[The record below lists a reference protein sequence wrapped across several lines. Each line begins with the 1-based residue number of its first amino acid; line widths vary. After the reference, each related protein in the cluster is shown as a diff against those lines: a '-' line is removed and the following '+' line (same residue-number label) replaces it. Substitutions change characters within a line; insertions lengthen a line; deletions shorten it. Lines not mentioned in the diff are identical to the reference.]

1 MFLPFKK
8 RSWIVLAG
16 LFCFLSFVLIV
27 GAHPT
32 SACGKGGCSKACKAK
47 SGGHACP
54 SLLKASSE
62 AGTEEQKSDG
72 PQVLSLETF
81 ARVEQYTCPMHPEV
95 RAKKS
100 GKCPECGMKLVQQDF
115 YEVYA
120 CARKECPHISAKA
133 GKCCDKDLQ
142 KNLMSKEEYYDLAQL
157 QDEYFCPMHSDVVLD
172 RGGKCPKCGM
182 NLEMRTVQKVEEEAP
197 EMLSYVCPMHPD
209 ELSDKPGNCSKCGMK
224 LKENK
229 TTSEEK
235 SSKI

>member
-1 MFLPFKK
+1 MSYPFKK
-8 RSWIVLAG
+8 RSWIFFVS
-16 LFCFLSFVLIV
+16 LFCALSFVLLLGTQ
-27 GAHPT
+27 GAL
-32 SACGKGGCSKACKAK
+32 ACGKSGCTKTCKAK
-47 SGGHACP
+47 SGGHTCP
-54 SLLKASSE
+54 MLMKATSE
-62 AGTEEQKSDG
+62 ARTQEQKSDASQ
-72 PQVLSLETF
+72 PLSLEAF
-81 ARVEQYTCPMHPEV
+81 SRVEQYTCPMHPEV

-100 GKCPECGMKLVQQDF
+100 GKCPKCGMKLVQQDF

-120 CARKECPHISAKA
+120 CAKKECPHISAKA
-133 GKCCDKDLQ
+133 GKCCDKDLR
-142 KNLMSKEEYYDLAQL
+142 KNLMSREEYYDLAQL
-157 QDEYFCPMHSDVVLD
+157 QDEYFCPMHSDVVLN

-209 ELSDKPGNCSKCGMK
+209 ETSDKPGNCSRCGMK